1 MLKTHFSGHS
11 TILGATKNWG
21 HCPRMPP
28 MATGLSWG
36 RKVEWCKPGSAFK
49 W

>member
-21 HCPRMPP
+21 ALPANASHGYGPVLR
-28 MATGLSWG
+28 S
-36 RKVEWCKPGSAFK
+36 
-49 W
+49 